1 MSANLVPAVAR
12 ASAIL
17 DLIAA
22 EGSLRLAEIAKK
34 LDLPKSSAHGLCQ
47 TLVSLGLLAQAG
59 EGFVMGA
66 KALSWA
72 QAFDRQSVLTQ
83 AFHAALGA
91 QPALDRYTVTLSVR
105 DGADVLYIACRNAD
119 APLGLTFR
127 AGMRL
132 PAVYTATGK
141 AVLAHL
147 PDAVLD
153 EVTRTWPA
161 PFTPHSVKDAQAL
174 KAQLAATRQS
184 RIGIDEGEL
193 REGMICLG
201 AAILS
206 PAGEAVGG
214 VAISMTAAECPP
226 AARDSHAR
234 ELRGLADAIRTRVF
248 GA

>member
-1 MSANLVPAVAR
+1 MSQTLVPAVAR

-22 EGSLRLAEIAKK
+22 EGRLRLADIAKR
-34 LDLPKSSAHGLCQ
+34 LALPKSSAHGLCQ
-47 TLVSLGLLAQAG
+47 TLVALGLLAQTG
-59 EGFVMGA
+59 DEFVMGA

-83 AFHAALGA
+83 AFHAALA
-91 QPALDRYTVTLSVR
+91 VQPALDRYTVTLSVR

-147 PDAVLD
+147 GEADLAR
-153 EVTRTWPA
+153 VTADWPA

-174 KAQLAATRQS
+174 RAQLAVTRQS

-226 AARDSHAR
+226 AARDDHAAA
-234 ELRGLADAIRTRVF
+234 LRALADAIRARVF